1 MGAPREKWGKFGGGW
16 GAHEE
21 RQGDRFPV
29 FFVDPGAV
37 YDVFCTTCY
46 QEGFKCFGGEF
57 FHHPG
62 SANMAKCGKTT
73 IGSFKKKGRGNDT
86 KLRHDVS
93 REVQK

>member
-1 MGAPREKWGKFGGGW
+1 M
-16 GAHEE
+16 
-21 RQGDRFPV
+21 

-46 QEGFKCFGGEF
+46 QEGFKCFGERF
-57 FHHPG
+57 FHFA
-62 SANMAKCGKTT
+62 STANMGKCGKTT
-73 IGSFKKKGRGNDT
+73 IGSFKNKGRGHHT

>member
-1 MGAPREKWGKFGGGW
+1 M
-16 GAHEE
+16 
-21 RQGDRFPV
+21 
-29 FFVDPGAV
+29 FFVDHDAV

-62 SANMAKCGKTT
+62 SANMAKCGKTI
-73 IGSFKKKGRGNDT
+73 IGSFKNKGRGNDT

>member
-1 MGAPREKWGKFGGGW
+1 M
-16 GAHEE
+16 
-21 RQGDRFPV
+21 
-29 FFVDPGAV
+29 FFVQRV
-37 YDVFCTTCY
+37 TKKVSSVLV
-46 QEGFKCFGGEF
+46 ESF